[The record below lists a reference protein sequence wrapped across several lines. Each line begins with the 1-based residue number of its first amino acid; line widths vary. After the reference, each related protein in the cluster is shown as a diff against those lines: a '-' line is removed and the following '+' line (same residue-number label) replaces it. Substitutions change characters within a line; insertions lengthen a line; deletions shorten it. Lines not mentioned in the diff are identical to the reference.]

1 MSGNKF
7 VAGETLS
14 YVDFMFWEI
23 LDHMELF
30 DASLFDGLGKICLSA
45 HYSKNNDKAAHLSA
59 KQMCENRA
67 I

>member
-1 MSGNKF
+1 MAGNNF

-30 DASLFDGLGKICLSA
+30 DASLFDGLGKLTPLISVCCLSPK
-45 HYSKNNDKAAHLSA
+45 SLEFIK
-59 KQMCENRA
+59 E
-67 I
+67 